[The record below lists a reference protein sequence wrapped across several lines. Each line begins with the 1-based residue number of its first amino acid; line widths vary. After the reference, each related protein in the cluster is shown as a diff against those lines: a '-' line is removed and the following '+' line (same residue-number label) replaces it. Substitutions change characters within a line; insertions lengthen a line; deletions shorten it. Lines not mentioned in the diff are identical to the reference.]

1 MPGEV
6 ICLPGAA
13 IWRLNMVDSRLP
25 SACILASKQTVKTCM
40 SRSLLKVVV
49 GCAFFTVLALA
60 QSSSDAG
67 AAMVS
72 PPTPNIQPATIQP
85 GTDSPDEK
93 VEESAIVADPA
104 SLIPDLPPVP
114 QKNAT
119 LVGGTLEK
127 LDRVRDRVTVR
138 VFGGGQMSV
147 LFDPRTHVY
156 RGQKE
161 VTITDLKQGERIYV
175 DTILDGNQV
184 FARNIRL
191 RPDAAAGQSQG
202 IVLKYTSDE
211 VTLRDGLSPSAVK
224 IRLSSSTKYLRDG
237 RTVSASTLVPGSLI
251 SVDFDSRGKGNDVAR
266 EISILALPGT
276 RYTFVGQVVHLDLR
290 AGLLVLNSSIDHK
303 TYEIHLNPQVTP
315 DDNLQAGA
323 NVTISANFENSQYV
337 AHSVS
342 VTPEGK

>member
-1 MPGEV
+1 
-6 ICLPGAA
+6 
-13 IWRLNMVDSRLP
+13 
-25 SACILASKQTVKTCM
+25 M
-40 SRSLLKVVV
+40 SRSLLELVV
-49 GCAFFTVLALA
+49 GCAFFTVVGLA
-60 QSSSDAG
+60 QSSSDPG

-72 PPTPNIQPATIQP
+72 PPAANIQPATIEP
-85 GTDSPDEK
+85 GKPSPDEK
-93 VEESAIVADPA
+93 AEESAIVADPA

-114 QKNAT
+114 TKNAT

-127 LDRVRDRVTVR
+127 LDRVRDQVTVR
-138 VFGGGQMSV
+138 VFGGGQMRV

-156 RGQKE
+156 RGQTK
-161 VTITDLKQGERIYV
+161 VTIADLKQGERIYV

-191 RPDAAAGQSQG
+191 RPEAATGQSQG

-224 IRLSSSTKYLRDG
+224 IRLSSSTKFVRDG
-237 RTVSASTLVPGSLI
+237 RTVAASTVVPGSLI

-303 TYEIHLNPQVTP
+303 TYEIHLNPQATP

-323 NVTISANFENSQYV
+323 NVTISANFENSRYV
-337 AHSVS
+337 ARSVT

>member
-85 GTDSPDEK
+85 GTASPDEK

-251 SVDFDSRGKGNDVAR
+251 SVDFASRGKGNDVAR

>member
-1 MPGEV
+1 MPGGV
-6 ICLPGAA
+6 ICLLRAA

-85 GTDSPDEK
+85 GTASPDEK

>member
-85 GTDSPDEK
+85 GTASPDEK

>member
-1 MPGEV
+1 MPGGV
-6 ICLPGAA
+6 ICLLRAA

-40 SRSLLKVVV
+40 SRSLLKLVV
-49 GCAFFTVLALA
+49 GCAFLTVLAFA

-85 GTDSPDEK
+85 GTASPDEK

>member
-1 MPGEV
+1 
-6 ICLPGAA
+6 
-13 IWRLNMVDSRLP
+13 
-25 SACILASKQTVKTCM
+25 M

-49 GCAFFTVLALA
+49 GCAFFTVSAFA
-60 QSSSDAG
+60 QSSGDSG
-67 AAMVS
+67 TAMVS
-72 PPTPNIQPATIQP
+72 PPTGNIQPVGIEP
-85 GTDSPDEK
+85 GTPSPDEK
-93 VEESAIVADPA
+93 TGESAIVADPA

-114 QKNAT
+114 RKNAT

-127 LDRVRDRVTVR
+127 LDRVRDQVTVR
-138 VFGGGQMSV
+138 VFGGGQMRV

-191 RPDAAAGQSQG
+191 RPQAAAGQSQG
-202 IVLKYTSDE
+202 IVLKYNSDE
-211 VTLRDGLSPSAVK
+211 VILRDGLSPSAVK
-224 IRLSSSTKYLRDG
+224 IRVSPSTKFLRDG
-237 RTVSASTLVPGSLI
+237 RTVSSSMLLPGSLI

-337 AHSVS
+337 AHSVTI
-342 VTPEGK
+342 TPEGK